1 MDHDSKVI
9 KIFNPKDGDLEE
21 VAFLTQFAKGLNES
35 GDNESAIENILKAIK
50 INPDDPY
57 LHYLQG
63 NFLLSL
69 HNYQDAVACYDKSLA
84 IIPSSPEVK
93 MNRDFAISKLKE
105 IAEKYYIDSD
115 YANAARSYDALT
127 KILPNDPEI
136 NLKLNICFFKL
147 VCNLNLHEML
157 PPSEELNQKAYSG
170 NMIVIHMKIADIKIS
185 PDRLYVCATGSNAA
199 GDMITG
205 FYCMQKYPPT
215 VRWDLIVSSYKLSIA
230 TLMLSR
236 FPRKPEYIYVCE
248 DSWANYEISRNNGYL
263 NGFQGVQ
270 PHMNGTGLLNLI
282 LNPAIPPK
290 GFEMDE
296 KDAEFWG
303 NYFRSLDS
311 GVDSMD
317 IPKKIALFFP
327 RARSYKISNPLNFE
341 VIVNPLFKL
350 GCQEIYTNVH
360 QKNDEVVPGTKPLS
374 LRFDQ
379 LLEMIYNSDREVF
392 LVGVLTGVFEIL
404 KFSKQKAVI
413 LRDTTQPGEAF
424 AQNRIS
430 NLFNNLDLLELDFD
444 HQGYVNGT
452 SWSDC
457 CLDHFAK

>member
-1 MDHDSKVI
+1 MDTDSKEI
-9 KIFNPKDGDLEE
+9 KIFHPKDGDAEE
-21 VAFLTQFAKGLNES
+21 VVFLTQLAKGLSES
-35 GDNESAIENILKAIK
+35 GDNETAIETILKAII
-50 INPDDPY
+50 INPNDPY

-63 NFLLSL
+63 NFLL
-69 HNYQDAVACYDKSLA
+69 NFQKYQDAIASYDKALA

-93 MNRDFAISKLKE
+93 LNRDFAISKLKE
-105 IAEKYYIDSD
+105 IADKFYNDRD
-115 YANAARSYDALT
+115 YANAARSYDALDKT
-127 KILPNDPEI
+127 LPHNPDI
-136 NLKLNICFFKL
+136 NFKLNICFFKL
-147 VCNLNLHEML
+147 VCNLNLDEML
-157 PPSEELNQKAYSG
+157 PPSAESNQKAYTG
-170 NMIVIHMKIADIKIS
+170 NMIIINVKIGDIKIS
-185 PDRLYVCATGSNAA
+185 PDRLYVCATGANAA

-205 FYCMQKYPPT
+205 FYCMQKYPPK

-248 DSWANYEISRNNGYL
+248 DSWANYEISRNNGYI

-282 LNPAIPPK
+282 LNPAMPPK
-290 GFEMDE
+290 GFEMDVS
-296 KDAEFWG
+296 DAECWS

-311 GVDSMD
+311 GVESMN

-327 RARSYKISNPLNFE
+327 RARSYKITNPLNFE

-360 QKNDEVVPGTKPLS
+360 LQYDEVVPGTKPLS

-379 LLEMIYNSDREVF
+379 LLEMIYNPDRQVF

-404 KFSKQKAVI
+404 KFSNQKAVI
-413 LRDTTQPGEAF
+413 LRDITQPGEAF

-430 NLFNNLDLLELDFD
+430 NLFNTLKLLELDFD
-444 HQGYVNGT
+444 QQGYVNGT
-452 SWSDC
+452 SWSEY
-457 CLDHFAK
+457 CLDHFVK